1 MQYDPQV
8 VTGQAERWT
17 ANLTSAI
24 VSLVIVI
31 AESFQMLDL
40 EVAYIWQAEW
50 STVKGLYILN
60 RVLPFIFLPSPV
72 ILFTYPTPRPVECK
86 AIFALVVFGFALCVL
101 SAEVLLYLR
110 IYALSGRT
118 RGMRNFLIFNGVAI
132 YLITFVSL
140 SLFIK
145 TGSWGLLTT
154 SPRPYGCSILQA
166 KNIYIVIAY
175 STVLYSGLATL
186 VLSVWLGI
194 ANYRSIRDSKLLQI
208 FYRDGLF
215 YFIVMACM
223 TIVNGVTAARL
234 PVGYQFIMGPP
245 QAAVHSILVT
255 RMVIH
260 LKEHGEF
267 DTGYSTERTKS
278 GMEFESIPLTMIT
291 GTSFSSNTAVSSS
304 RDHTTLGSI

>member
-24 VSLVIVI
+24 VSLVVVI
-31 AESFQMLDL
+31 AEFFQMLDL

-60 RVLPFIFLPSPV
+60 RALPFIFLPSPV
-72 ILFTYPTPRPVECK
+72 ILFTYPTPEPLDCK
-86 AIFALVVFGFALCVL
+86 VIFALVVFGFALCVL

-118 RGMRNFLIFNGVAI
+118 KKMRTFLIVNGIVI
-132 YLITFVSL
+132 YLVALTSL
-140 SLFIK
+140 GLFIK

-154 SPRPYGCSILQA
+154 SPRPYGCSILNA
-166 KNIYIVIAY
+166 KNIYIVVAY
-175 STVLYSGLATL
+175 STVLYSGIATL
-186 VLSVWLGI
+186 VLSLWLGI
-194 ANYRSIRDSKLLQI
+194 ANYRSIRQSRLLQV
-208 FYRDGLF
+208 FYRDGIF

-260 LKEHGEF
+260 LKQHGAF
-267 DTGYSTERTKS
+267 DTGHSTSRTKTA
-278 GMEFESIPLTMIT
+278 MEFESIPLTMIT
-291 GTSFSSNTAVSSS
+291 GTTLSSNTAVSS
-304 RDHTTLGSI
+304 RDLD